1 VLVVCGQRHHIWL
14 EIVEITGHSHP
25 FMARLD
31 SSRPAPRPFHATSP
45 LNKLPQGTKNLAAAA
60 AELLDAAC
68 GAENETDL
76 QAQEQLNAAFTARL
90 RESWQPQRPATTDC
104 GALTIVMGIS
114 YLLRQAAKIPGNVS
128 PKAAA
133 LSLLLSCFVA
143 ATREKECS
151 DAEKV
156 TFLAVGDEA
165 EPAEPG
171 TPAPLQAED
180 PSTPTI
186 SHAAAA
192 EEDKEGDND
201 SEEDKARQGAGVR
214 KPPPG

>member
-1 VLVVCGQRHHIWL
+1 
-14 EIVEITGHSHP
+14 
-25 FMARLD
+25 M
-31 SSRPAPRPFHATSP
+31 
-45 LNKLPQGTKNLAAAA
+45 
-60 AELLDAAC
+60 
-68 GAENETDL
+68 
-76 QAQEQLNAAFTARL
+76 
-90 RESWQPQRPATTDC
+90 
-104 GALTIVMGIS
+104 
-114 YLLRQAAKIPGNVS
+114 
-128 PKAAA
+128 
-133 LSLLLSCFVA
+133 A

-171 TPAPLQAED
+171 TPAPLQAEY

-201 SEEDKARQGAGVR
+201 SEEDKDR
-214 KPPPG
+214 PPGRGRQEAPPG